1 MNLKKDLVNFLLDTA
16 QYLNNKLY
24 EKEGLSD
31 RVLDN
36 QVQINMYRNKYDLSD
51 PNTVLDNG
59 FVQ

>member
-1 MNLKKDLVNFLLDTA
+1 MNLKKDLVSFLLDTA
-16 QYLNNKLY
+16 QYFNNKLY

-36 QVQINMYRNKYDLSD
+36 QVQINMYRNEYDLSD

>member
-1 MNLKKDLVNFLLDTA
+1 MNLKKDLVSFLLDTA
-16 QYLNNKLY
+16 QYFNNKLY

>member
-1 MNLKKDLVNFLLDTA
+1 MNLKKDLVSFLLDTA

>member
-1 MNLKKDLVNFLLDTA
+1 MNLKKDLVSFLLDTA
-16 QYLNNKLY
+16 QYFNNKLY

-51 PNTVLDNG
+51 LNTVLDNG